1 MKKSFVSLAMAS
13 VMALGIGLSGCSSDS
28 SPSVSPPSSTTSSS
42 ASASSS
48 ASSGTVTIDSIKKA
62 GALKIGTDLTYK
74 PYEYMDDSGN
84 PTGYD
89 FEIWQN
95 IAKDLGVKL
104 EYQDLAFAGIFTGL
118 ETGKYDVAGCNCM
131 INTER
136 AKKYNFCRPVYSS
149 KYTIVKQSNDD
160 SIQSVE
166 DLKGKKVGAQLGSS
180 TQQAVEKYDQILK
193 TKLGSGMAEIKH
205 YNLSTD
211 AFLDLTNGN
220 IDAVCESNSI
230 CDQQVS
236 QSDGKLKTV
245 GTILDPVY
253 TSFAFRKTDTE
264 LLDYVNS
271 EIDKFKKDG
280 TLYTLQEK
288 YFGSEIKDLPDDES
302 QYIPQ

>member
-1 MKKSFVSLAMAS
+1 M
-13 VMALGIGLSGCSSDS
+13 
-28 SPSVSPPSSTTSSS
+28 
-42 ASASSS
+42 
-48 ASSGTVTIDSIKKA
+48 
-62 GALKIGTDLTYK
+62 GTDLTYK

-84 PTGYD
+84 PAGYD

-95 IAKDLGVKL
+95 IAKDLGVELK
-104 EYQDLAFAGIFTGL
+104 YQDLAFAGIFTGL

-136 AKKYNFCRPVYSS
+136 AKKYDFCRPVYSS
-149 KYTIVKQSNDD
+149 KYTIVKLASDD

-180 TQQAVEKYDQILK
+180 TQQAVEKYDNVLK
-193 TKLGSGMAEIKH
+193 TKLGSGIGEIKH

-220 IDAVCESNSI
+220 IDAVCENNSI

-236 QSDGKLKTV
+236 QSDGKFKIV

-253 TSFAFRKTDTE
+253 ISFAFRKTDTE
-264 LLDYVNS
+264 LRDYVNS

-280 TLYTLQEK
+280 TLYTLQKK
-288 YFGSEIKDLPDDES
+288 YFGFEIKDLPDDES